1 MGGGSSGTISVNK
14 GDVVTKVVGI
24 NNNRTAA
31 YTTAID
37 NYIQQL
43 IVYQYL
49 CSFKYPKYI
58 FRSFIV

>member
-1 MGGGSSGTISVNK
+1 MGGWGGGVSSGTISVNK

-49 CSFKYPKYI
+49 CSFN
-58 FRSFIV
+58 